1 MASQLIY
8 PITSYFLLFDSDLC
22 DPESMVFDGR
32 SPASMWN
39 RRKKTHQGACYTNLG
54 LGMVQSNVTIRSIT
68 IRINYIFKKF
78 DRIQP
83 HEIWWDC
90 DSDCLIGEFCAN
102 QPSSQTLRWTV
113 SKLVLRTVDIEYLL
127 PRLGWCGK
135 STMFPWDSW
144 QDFRRMIWFWCF
156 FALLLEVMGPVAV
169 KKMHKTPEPMNAIS
183 RCQQF
188 ILEIVHRQKSWQCQA
203 CRRGQWEMKR

>member
-1 MASQLIY
+1 MTTCWYIQLTLEALVQIDVIHVMSTRVLWILHQPRRRWPNPRGSVSPKSTGRDFFLTLLSEYSSSVDMHVDIFYLFYLIAFCMASQLIY
-8 PITSYFLLFDSDLC
+8 PITSYFLLDDSDLC
-22 DPESMVFDGR
+22 DPESMSFDGR

-39 RRKKTHQGACYTNLG
+39 RRKKTHQGACYTNFG

-102 QPSSQTLRWTV
+102 QPSTAKPSGGQFRSWSWEPWT
-113 SKLVLRTVDIEYLL
+113 S
-127 PRLGWCGK
+127 
-135 STMFPWDSW
+135 STFY
-144 QDFRRMIWFWCF
+144 
-156 FALLLEVMGPVAV
+156 
-169 KKMHKTPEPMNAIS
+169 
-183 RCQQF
+183 
-188 ILEIVHRQKSWQCQA
+188 
-203 CRRGQWEMKR
+203 RG